1 MGMDDKTK
9 DIQKQEME
17 KGERIERA
25 RAAKVF
31 TPDVDI
37 VERKNDIVV
46 IADMPGIDE
55 ASVDV
60 TLENN
65 VLSIYGKVDWD
76 VPDKLKLLHGEYGI
90 GDYQRVFTLS
100 GDVNR
105 EKIEATVNNGVLKIV
120 LPKAEAARTKKIAV
134 RAETK

>member
-1 MGMDDKTK
+1 MADKTK
-9 DIQKQEME
+9 EIQKQEPE
-17 KGERIERA
+17 KVERIERS
-25 RAAKVF
+25 RAAKIF
-31 TPDVDI
+31 NPDVDI
-37 VERKNDIVV
+37 VERKNDIMV

-55 ASVDV
+55 ASVDI

-120 LPKAEAARTKKIAV
+120 LPKAEAARTKKITV
-134 RAETK
+134 RAEMK

>member
-1 MGMDDKTK
+1 MDDKTK

-17 KGERIERA
+17 KAERIERS
-25 RAAKVF
+25 RAAKIF
-31 TPDVDI
+31 NPDVDI
-37 VERKNDIVV
+37 VERKSDIVV

-55 ASVDV
+55 ASVDI

-76 VPDKLKLLHGEYGI
+76 VPDKLKLLHGEYGV

-120 LPKAEAARTKKIAV
+120 LPKAEAAKTKKIAV

>member
-1 MGMDDKTK
+1 MADKTTEV
-9 DIQKQEME
+9 QKQEME
-17 KGERIERA
+17 KGERIERS

-31 TPDVDI
+31 NPDVDI

-55 ASVDV
+55 GSVDI

-76 VPDKLKLLHGEYGI
+76 VPEKLKLLHGEYGI

-120 LPKAEAARTKKIAV
+120 LPKAEAAKTKKITV
-134 RAETK
+134 RAETN

>member
-1 MGMDDKTK
+1 MDDKTK

-17 KGERIERA
+17 KGEKIERA

-55 ASVDV
+55 ASVDI

-76 VPDKLKLLHGEYGI
+76 TPDKLKLLHG
-90 GDYQRVFTLS
+90 
-100 GDVNR
+100 
-105 EKIEATVNNGVLKIV
+105 
-120 LPKAEAARTKKIAV
+120 
-134 RAETK
+134 

>member
-1 MGMDDKTK
+1 MDDKTK

>member
-1 MGMDDKTK
+1 MDEKMK
-9 DIQKQEME
+9 DIQKQEMQE
-17 KGERIERA
+17 VERIERS
-25 RAAKVF
+25 RAAKIF
-31 TPDVDI
+31 NPDVDI
-37 VERKNDIVV
+37 VERNSDIVV

-55 ASVDV
+55 ASVDI

-76 VPDKLKLLHGEYGI
+76 APDKLKLLHGEYGI

-105 EKIEATVNNGVLKIV
+105 EKIEATVNNGVLKII
-120 LPKAEAARTKKIAV
+120 LPKAEAAKTKKIAV
-134 RAETK
+134 RAEMK

>member
-1 MGMDDKTK
+1 MADKTK
-9 DIQKQEME
+9 DMQKQEME
-17 KGERIERA
+17 KVERIERSREA
-25 RAAKVF
+25 RIF
-31 TPDVDI
+31 NPDVDI

-46 IADMPGIDE
+46 VADMPGVDE
-55 ASVDV
+55 ASVDI

-76 VPDKLKLLHGEYGI
+76 APDKLKLLHGEYGI

-120 LPKAEAARTKKIAV
+120 LPKAEAAKTKKIAV

>member
-1 MGMDDKTK
+1 MADKTK
-9 DIQKQEME
+9 EIEKQEME
-17 KGERIERA
+17 KVERIERS
-25 RAAKVF
+25 RAAKIF
-31 TPDVDI
+31 NPDVDI
-37 VERKNDIVV
+37 IERKDHIMVV
-46 IADMPGIDE
+46 ADMPGIDE
-55 ASVDV
+55 ASVDI

-100 GDVNR
+100 GEVNR
-105 EKIEATVNNGVLKIV
+105 EKIEATVNNGVLKVI
-120 LPKAEAARTKKIAV
+120 LPKAEAAKTKKIAV

>member
-1 MGMDDKTK
+1 MDEKTK
-9 DIQKQEME
+9 DIQKQEIE
-17 KGERIERA
+17 KGERIERS
-25 RAAKVF
+25 RAAKIF
-31 TPDVDI
+31 NPDVDI
-37 VERKNDIVV
+37 VERKNDIMV
-46 IADMPGIDE
+46 IADMPGINE
-55 ASVDV
+55 ASVDI

-65 VLSIYGKVDWD
+65 VLSIYGKVDWN
-76 VPDKLKLLHGEYGI
+76 VPDKLKLLHGGYGI

-120 LPKAEAARTKKIAV
+120 LPKAEAAKTKKIAV

>member
-1 MGMDDKTK
+1 MDDKTK
-9 DIQKQEME
+9 DIQKQETE
-17 KGERIERA
+17 KVERIERS
-25 RAAKVF
+25 RAARIF
-31 TPDVDI
+31 NPDVDI

-55 ASVDV
+55 ASVDI

-65 VLSIYGKVDWD
+65 VLSIFGKVDWD
-76 VPDKLKLLHGEYGI
+76 VPEKLKLLHGEYGI

-120 LPKAEAARTKKIAV
+120 LPKAEAAKTKKIAV
-134 RAETK
+134 RAEMK

>member
-1 MGMDDKTK
+1 MEEKTK
-9 DIQKQEME
+9 DIQKQEIE

-55 ASVDV
+55 ASVDI

-76 VPDKLKLLHGEYGI
+76 VPDKLKLLHGEYGV

-120 LPKAEAARTKKIAV
+120 LPKAEAAKTKKIAV

>member
-1 MGMDDKTK
+1 MDDKTK

-17 KGERIERA
+17 KGEKIERA

-55 ASVDV
+55 ASVDI

>member
-1 MGMDDKTK
+1 MADKTQ
-9 DIQKQEME
+9 DIQKQETE
-17 KGERIERA
+17 KVERIERS
-25 RAAKVF
+25 RAAKIF
-31 TPDVDI
+31 NPDVDI
-37 VERKNDIVV
+37 VERKNDIMV

-76 VPDKLKLLHGEYGI
+76 IPDKLKLIHGEYGI

-100 GDVNR
+100 GEVNR

-120 LPKAEAARTKKIAV
+120 LPKAEVAKTKKIAV

>member
-1 MGMDDKTK
+1 MDDKTK
-9 DIQKQEME
+9 DVKRQEME
-17 KGERIERA
+17 KVERIERV
-25 RAAKVF
+25 RTAKLF
-31 TPDVDI
+31 NPDVDI

-55 ASVDV
+55 ASVDI

-65 VLSIYGKVDWD
+65 VLSIYGKLDWD
-76 VPDKLKLLHGEYGI
+76 VPEKLKLIHGEYGI

-100 GDVNR
+100 EDVNR
-105 EKIEATVNNGVLKIV
+105 DKIEATVNNGVLKIV
-120 LPKAEAARTKKIAV
+120 LPKAEVAKTKKIAV

>member
-1 MGMDDKTK
+1 MADKTK
-9 DIQKQEME
+9 DIQKQETE
-17 KGERIERA
+17 KVERIERS
-25 RAAKVF
+25 RAAKIF
-31 TPDVDI
+31 NPDVDI
-37 VERKNDIVV
+37 VERKNDIMV

-55 ASVDV
+55 ASVDI

-65 VLSIYGKVDWD
+65 VLSIYGKVNWD

-105 EKIEATVNNGVLKIV
+105 EKIEATVNNGVLKII
-120 LPKAEAARTKKIAV
+120 LPKAEAAKTKKITV

>member
-1 MGMDDKTK
+1 MDDKTK
-9 DIQKQEME
+9 EVQKQEME
-17 KGERIERA
+17 KVERIERA
-25 RAAKVF
+25 RAAQIF
-31 TPDVDI
+31 NPDVDI
-37 VERKNDIVV
+37 MERKNDIVV

-55 ASVDV
+55 SSVDI

-76 VPDKLKLLHGEYGI
+76 VPEKLKLIHGEYGV

-105 EKIEATVNNGVLKIV
+105 EKIEATVNNGVLKII
-120 LPKAEAARTKKIAV
+120 LPKAEAAKTKKIAV

>member
-1 MGMDDKTK
+1 MADNTK
-9 DIQKQEME
+9 DIERQEME
-17 KGERIERA
+17 KVERIERS
-25 RAAKVF
+25 RAAKIF
-31 TPDVDI
+31 NPDVDI
-37 VERKNDIVV
+37 IERKNDIMVV
-46 IADMPGIDE
+46 ADMPGIDE
-55 ASVDV
+55 ASVDI

-100 GDVNR
+100 GEVNR
-105 EKIEATVNNGVLKIV
+105 ERIEATVNNGVLKII
-120 LPKAEAARTKKIAV
+120 LPKAEAAKTKKISV

>member
-1 MGMDDKTK
+1 MDDKTK
-9 DIQKQEME
+9 DIQKKEME
-17 KGERIERA
+17 KGEKIERA

-55 ASVDV
+55 ASVDI

-105 EKIEATVNNGVLKIV
+105 EKIEATVNNGVLKII
-120 LPKAEAARTKKIAV
+120 LPKAEAAKTKKIAV
-134 RAETK
+134 RAEMK

>member
-1 MGMDDKTK
+1 MADKTK
-9 DIQKQEME
+9 DIQKQETD
-17 KGERIERA
+17 KVERIERSREA
-25 RAAKVF
+25 RIF
-31 TPDVDI
+31 NPDVDI
-37 VERKNDIVV
+37 VERKNDIMV

-55 ASVDV
+55 ASVDI

-105 EKIEATVNNGVLKIV
+105 EKIEATVNNGVLKII
-120 LPKAEAARTKKIAV
+120 LPKAEAAKTKKITV

>member
-1 MGMDDKTK
+1 MDDKTK

-25 RAAKVF
+25 RAAKIF
-31 TPDVDI
+31 NPDVDI

-55 ASVDV
+55 ASVDI

-65 VLSIYGKVDWD
+65 VLSIYGKVDWNA
-76 VPDKLKLLHGEYGI
+76 PDRLKLLHGEYGI

-120 LPKAEAARTKKIAV
+120 LPKAEAAKTKKIAV
-134 RAETK
+134 RAEMK

>member
-1 MGMDDKTK
+1 MADKTAEV
-9 DIQKQEME
+9 QKQEME
-17 KGERIERA
+17 KVERIERS

-31 TPDVDI
+31 NPDVDI
-37 VERKNDIVV
+37 IERKNDIVV

-76 VPDKLKLLHGEYGI
+76 VPEKLKLIHGEYGI

-120 LPKAEAARTKKIAV
+120 LPKAEAAKTKKITV

>member
-1 MGMDDKTK
+1 MDNKTNE
-9 DIQKQEME
+9 IQKQEME
-17 KGERIERA
+17 KGERIERS
-25 RAAKVF
+25 RAAKIF
-31 TPDVDI
+31 NPDVDI

-55 ASVDV
+55 ASVEI

-65 VLSIYGKVDWD
+65 VLSLYGKVDWD
-76 VPDKLKLLHGEYGI
+76 IPEKLKLLHGEYGI
-90 GDYQRVFTLS
+90 GDYQRIFTLS

-120 LPKAEAARTKKIAV
+120 LPKAEAAKTKKIAV

>member
-1 MGMDDKTK
+1 MDDNAK
-9 DIQKQEME
+9 DIQKQEIE

-46 IADMPGIDE
+46 IADMPGINE
-55 ASVDV
+55 GSVDV

-76 VPDKLKLLHGEYGI
+76 APDKLKLFHSEYGI

-105 EKIEATVNNGVLKIV
+105 EKIEAMVNNGVLKIV
-120 LPKAEAARTKKIAV
+120 LPKAEAAKTKKITV
-134 RAETK
+134 RAETI

>member
-1 MGMDDKTK
+1 MDDKTK

-17 KGERIERA
+17 KGEKIERA

-55 ASVDV
+55 ASVDI

-76 VPDKLKLLHGEYGI
+76 TPDKLKLLHGEYGV

-120 LPKAEAARTKKIAV
+120 LPKAEAAKTKKITV
-134 RAETK
+134 RAESK

>member
-1 MGMDDKTK
+1 MEDKTK
-9 DIQKQEME
+9 DIQKQEVE
-17 KGERIERA
+17 KGEMIERA

-31 TPDVDI
+31 NPDVDI
-37 VERKNDIVV
+37 IERKNDIVV

-55 ASVDV
+55 ASVDI

-65 VLSIYGKVDWD
+65 ILSIYGKVDWD

-120 LPKAEAARTKKIAV
+120 LPKAEAAKTKKIAV

>member
-1 MGMDDKTK
+1 MADKTK
-9 DIQKQEME
+9 EIQKQEPE
-17 KGERIERA
+17 KVERIERS
-25 RAAKVF
+25 RAAKIF
-31 TPDVDI
+31 NPDVDI
-37 VERKNDIVV
+37 VERKNDIMV

-55 ASVDV
+55 ASVDI

-120 LPKAEAARTKKIAV
+120 LPKAEAARTKKITV

>member
-1 MGMDDKTK
+1 MADKTTEV
-9 DIQKQEME
+9 QKQEME
-17 KGERIERA
+17 KGERIERSREA
-25 RAAKVF
+25 RIF
-31 TPDVDI
+31 NPDVDI

-46 IADMPGIDE
+46 VADMPGIDE
-55 ASVDV
+55 ASVDI

-76 VPDKLKLLHGEYGI
+76 VPEKLKLIHGEYGI

-120 LPKAEAARTKKIAV
+120 LPKAEAAKTKKIAV